1 MNASLFKGDAV
12 EESMSQETEAINAV
26 AETTSLNSVIMKKV
40 GMTRIFD
47 SNGNHIPVTV
57 LSLEKAKIVQ
67 IKNNDSDGYT
77 SVKFAYSLKREKLIN
92 SPLRGEL
99 KKANIDDSFSMLT
112 ETSISAED
120 AQSLQV
126 GSEVKLADCNP
137 GELINITGLTKGKGF
152 AGVVKR
158 YGFAGGPKS
167 HGSKFHRTTGSIGN
181 RATPGK
187 VWKGKKMPGHMGAKK
202 QTVKNLEIVELNNEK
217 GYLLVKGSVPGSKN
231 SFVRVT
237 KA

>member
-1 MNASLFKGDAV
+1 
-12 EESMSQETEAINAV
+12 MSQEETSANGENKA
-26 AETTSLNSVIMKKV
+26 AELQSALMKKV

-47 SNGNHIPVTV
+47 SNGNHVPVTV
-57 LSLEKAKIVQ
+57 LSIEKQKVTQ
-67 IKNNDSDGYT
+67 VKSLDVDGY
-77 SVKFAYSLKREKLIN
+77 SALKIAFGEKRAKLIN
-92 SPLRGEL
+92 DPKLGEL
-99 KKANIDDSFSMLT
+99 KKAGVAETFSKMTEVRLDSDEHEYSVGQ
-112 ETSISAED
+112 EV
-120 AQSLQV
+120 SL
-126 GSEVKLADCNP
+126 ENLAP
-137 GELINITGLTKGKGF
+137 GTLINVSGVTKGKGF

-187 VWKGKKMPGHMGAKK
+187 VWKGKKMPGHMGCDR
-202 QTVKNLEIVELNNEK
+202 QTIKNLEVVEMNFEK
-217 GYLLVKGSVPGSKN
+217 GYMLVKGSVPGAKN

>member
-1 MNASLFKGDAV
+1 MNASLVKGDAV
-12 EESMSQETEAINAV
+12 EESMSQETEATNVV
-26 AETTSLNSVIMKKV
+26 AEKTSLNSVMMKKI
-40 GMTRIFD
+40 GMTRISD

-57 LSLEKAKIVQ
+57 LSLEEAKIVQ
-67 IKNNDSDGYT
+67 VKSNDTDGYT
-77 SVKFAYSLKREKLIN
+77 SVKFAYFPKREKLIN

-99 KKANIDDSFSMLT
+99 KKANIDESFSMLA
-112 ETSISAED
+112 ETLISAEE
-120 AQSLQV
+120 AQSLKV
-126 GSEVKLADCNP
+126 GAEINLADCNP
-137 GELINITGLTKGKGF
+137 GQLINITGITKGKGF

-202 QTVKNLEIVELNNEK
+202 QTVKNLEIVELNKEK